1 MKGIIEVS
9 SMLHADKVKPNLLT
23 YALSL
28 YCLEKNIDAD
38 PLIAQYIIHDMEKEV
53 GKKLA

>member
-1 MKGIIEVS
+1 MK
-9 SMLHADKVKPNLLT
+9 PYLLT

-28 YCLEKNIDAD
+28 YYLEKNLDAD
-38 PLIAQYIIHDMEKEV
+38 PLIAQYMLHDMKKEV